1 MPEICAKCGLP
12 KDICVCDILEK
23 EETQQLKVY
32 TTKKRFNKLV
42 TVIEGIDKDKLNKT
56 VKELKQE
63 LACGGTAKDGVV
75 VLQGDHKNKVKK
87 LLVKMGYPEEIITME
102 ERR

>member
-12 KDICVCDILEK
+12 KDICVCEILEK

-42 TVIEGIDKDKLNKT
+42 TIIEGIDKEQMNKA
-56 VKELKQE
+56 VKQLKQE
-63 LACGGTAKDGVV
+63 LACGGTAKDGVI
-75 VLQGDHKNKVKK
+75 VLQGDHKNKTKK
-87 LLVKMGYPEEIITME
+87 ILIKMGYPEKIISIE
-102 ERR
+102 